1 MFPLNS
7 EYPYILDTGQRTT
20 LKDAIDSSFNDEK
33 ITKFLD
39 PSTPVRANVWF
50 SFDAPNYDSRATI
63 LEDYGFR
70 GCYAFRNDPYN
81 TETML
86 KLIAAGHDYS
96 IYSGNKDAAK
106 PANTASVADWIAY
119 IQPVITYLNNNGIY
133 FPTLYSPNSH
143 FCTANQM
150 AAAASLGLIYARAAT
165 VDTDNSA
172 SAGSGWKYPKVKDF
186 KPLSIYIKPNSISQ
200 GVAAVKALIDDTITN
215 NYTLCLFSHTYSQ
228 DNYTEA
234 EYKEVVEYVRLKVD
248 QGELDCLT
256 PRQYYDKYRRE
267 FDFRNALTDIRAIKQ
282 TLEAASEA

>member
-7 EYPYILDTGQRTT
+7 EYPYILDNGQRTT

-39 PSTPVRANVWF
+39 PSTPVRPTVWF

-63 LEDYGFR
+63 LEENGFR
-70 GCYAFRNDPYN
+70 GCFAFRNDAN
-81 TETML
+81 MTATML
-86 KLIAAGHDYS
+86 KLVAAGHDYS

-133 FPTLYSPNSH
+133 FPTLYSPNAH

-150 AAAASLGLIYARAAT
+150 AAAASLGLIYARANT
-165 VDTDNSA
+165 VDTDNTA
-172 SAGSGWKYPKVKDF
+172 SAGAGWIYTKVKDF
-186 KPLSIYIKPNSISQ
+186 KPTSTYIKANSISA
-200 GVAAVKALIDDTITN
+200 GVATVKGLIDDTITN

-228 DNYTEA
+228 DSYTEA
-234 EYKEVVEYVRLKVD
+234 EYREIVEYVRLKVD
-248 QGELDCLT
+248 HGVLDCLT

-267 FDFRNALTDIRAIKQ
+267 IDFRNALIDIRAIQ
-282 TLEAASEA
+282 QALET